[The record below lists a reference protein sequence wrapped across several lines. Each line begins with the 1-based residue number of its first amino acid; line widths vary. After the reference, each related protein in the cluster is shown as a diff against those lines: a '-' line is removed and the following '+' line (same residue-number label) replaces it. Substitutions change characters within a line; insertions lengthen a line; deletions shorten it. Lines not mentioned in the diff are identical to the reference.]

1 MAGHITPEFKHQ
13 LLSRIDVVD
22 VVGTRVHLK
31 KAGSL
36 YKACCPFHQ
45 EKTPSFVVTPA
56 RQTYHCF
63 GCGAHGNAIDFLID
77 HDRLSYPEAIE
88 ELALQAGLELPSDDG
103 RTSDR
108 GPDLAPLFALLDQ
121 AARLYRQQLRQHSRA
136 QSVIQYLKDRGL
148 TGEIVR
154 EYGIG
159 YAPAGWDFLLT
170 RLGVEEAS
178 RARLVSAGL
187 LVERDGKRYD
197 RFRDRV
203 IFPIRDRRGRVIG
216 FGGRVMGTEEPKYL
230 NSPETPL
237 FSKGREL
244 YGLYELQQRLRRPE
258 RVLVVEGYMDVIA
271 LAQFEIHYAV
281 ATLGTA
287 TTAEHLRRL
296 QRVAPELV
304 FCFDGDRAGREAAW
318 KALQVALPL
327 ANGKQSIRF
336 LFLPE
341 GEDPDSLV
349 RREGRQAFEARLGD
363 ARLLSDFL
371 FDHLSAALDLDSAE
385 GRAQLDAEAKVL
397 LQSVPHGTYRDLLQ
411 QRLSKLVG
419 VVAVTGRAASAVWRQ
434 RVGKRLQQAGTR
446 GQPLRMTKLRQAIAL
461 LLDQP
466 ELAEEAA
473 RLPRDWEDEENPG
486 VSLLRLLLDTVGA
499 DPDISSAAL
508 CERWRDTEHES
519 VIRQLSDSRLI
530 AHIPEQGRKTVFVD
544 ALRGLN
550 VEAERARRAQM
561 IAKAVRASE
570 DGLHQ

>member
-1 MAGHITPEFKHQ
+1 MAGRITPEFKDQ

-22 VVGTRVHLK
+22 VVSSRVQLK

-36 YKACCPFHQ
+36 FKSCCPFHS

-63 GCGAHGNAIDFLID
+63 GCGAHGNAIDFLIE
-77 HDRLSYPEAIE
+77 HDRLSFPEAVE
-88 ELALQAGLELPSDDG
+88 ELALQAGLELPTDDG
-103 RTSDR
+103 AAER
-108 GPDLAPLFALLDQ
+108 GPDPEPLLALLEQ
-121 AARLYRQQLRQHSRA
+121 AARLYRQQLREHPRA

-148 TGEIVR
+148 NGEIVR

-170 RLGVEEAS
+170 RLGQDEAG

-187 LVERDGKRYD
+187 VVERDGKRYD

-203 IFPIRDRRGRVIG
+203 IFPIRDRRGRVVG
-216 FGGRVMGTEEPKYL
+216 LGGRVMGDEEPKYL
-230 NSPETPL
+230 NSPETPV

-318 KALQVALPL
+318 KALQTALPL
-327 ANGKQSIRF
+327 TNGQQPIRF

-349 RREGRQAFEARLGD
+349 RREGPAAFEARFSN

-371 FDHLSAALDLDSAE
+371 FDHLSAELDLQSTE
-385 GRAQLDAEAKVL
+385 GRARLDAEARAL
-397 LQSVPHGTYRDLLQ
+397 LQSMPAGTYRDLLQ

-419 VVAVTGRAASAVWRQ
+419 VLAGAGQTASPGSLRRAGVHVQQASA
-434 RVGKRLQQAGTR
+434 RV
-446 GQPLRMTKLRQAIAL
+446 QPLRMTKLRQAIAL

-466 ELAEEAA
+466 DLAQEAA
-473 RLPRDWEDEENPG
+473 RLPRDWEDEDNPG
-486 VSLLRLLLDTVGA
+486 VPLLRLLLDTVGA
-499 DPDISSAAL
+499 EPEMSSAAL
-508 CERWRDTEHES
+508 CERWRETEHES
-519 VIRQLSDSRLI
+519 VIRRLSDSRLI
-530 AHIPEQGRKTVFVD
+530 AHIPEEGRKQVFLD

-550 VEAERARRAQM
+550 AEAERARRARK
-561 IAKAVRASE
+561 IAEAIRASE
-570 DGLHQ
+570 DGLH